1 MELAEVA
8 PFNKLLG
15 LKVHQ
20 RSPERSEAELTVR
33 EELCNRRGVLHG
45 GAVMALGDT
54 LGGMTASSSL
64 LAGGRTATIESKTN
78 FFCSCPLGRHSE
90 RGMHSIASRPND
102 CGSGDPDHARRWKAC
117 SYCHPDAAA
126 LRAKR
131 IMAQADITCAC
142 AQLNCAASQVASAQ
156 FRGAGKSV

>member
-33 EELCNRRGVLHG
+33 EERRGVLHG

-64 LAGGRTATIESKTN
+64 PAGGRTATIESRQT
-78 FFCSCPLGRHSE
+78 FLQLSTWATQRARYAFHCIAAERLWFWRPGSRAAMESLQLLSPRRSCSSSKKNNG
-90 RGMHSIASRPND
+90 ASRHHM
-102 CGSGDPDHARRWKAC
+102 CMR
-117 SYCHPDAAA
+117 AA
-126 LRAKR
+126 
-131 IMAQADITCAC
+131 
-142 AQLNCAASQVASAQ
+142 
-156 FRGAGKSV
+156 